1 MERGRFV
8 YRLDWVLQGTEFVE
22 ETENQIVL
30 GSLEKY
36 DLFGIIDL
44 GFMAESTQPL
54 VGALEILFG

>member
-36 DLFGIIDL
+36 DLFGIVDL
-44 GFMAESTQPL
+44 GFMAEPTQSL